1 MTINNN
7 VAMTNVPINTG
18 KLSQVKKNENTSE
31 VNEVKSVEKKSN
43 PNEFSLVLSTQQ
55 QESLND
61 SLGYDQPNAKGR
73 GALES
78 YYEVANQQKRD
89 EIIDSMSF
97 HFVV

>member
-1 MTINNN
+1 
-7 VAMTNVPINTG
+7 MTNVPINTG
-18 KLSQVKKNENTSE
+18 NLSQVKKNEKSSE
-31 VNEVKSVEKKSN
+31 INEVTPVEKKSN

-55 QESLND
+55 QESIND
-61 SLGYDQPNAKGR
+61 SLGYDQPSARDR

-78 YYEVANQQKRD
+78 YNEVANQQKRD